1 MKQFLLKVVV
11 LACICLASFLILVPV
26 FKDGYVDAFYT
37 RFTYPAK
44 SLIIGTS
51 RAAQGI
57 QPAVLLDV
65 LGSRYDAPLLN
76 YAFTL
81 SHSPFG
87 PSYLKSIR
95 RKLVPETKNGLFI
108 VAVDPWSLSVSKNP
122 AEKGIVNFPEDDSFV
137 NKLHVVN
144 KAPNVEYLSQ
154 HLEKPF
160 YRLLLDNIKPVEKLH
175 KDGWLEI
182 ETNMDEKVVR
192 AKMAG
197 KLADYSIK
205 ARSEKLSEAR
215 LKSLK
220 AILRFLQQHGKVYM
234 VRIPVAPKMFEI
246 EQHYQ
251 PGFDVL
257 MKNIAAEFN
266 VPYINYTPFN
276 QQYITTDGN
285 HLYKKSGRRLSKQLA
300 EDILK
305 QTP

>member
-1 MKQFLLKVVV
+1 MKQFLLKAVV
-11 LACICLASFLILVPV
+11 LACICLASFLVLVPV

-44 SLIIGTS
+44 SLILGTS

-57 QPAVLLDV
+57 QPAVLQEV
-65 LGSRYDAPLLN
+65 LGKKYEAPLLN

-87 PSYLKSIR
+87 PSYLRSIR

-122 AEKGIVNFPEDDSFV
+122 AEKGVVNFPEDDSFV
-137 NKLHVVN
+137 NKLNVVN
-144 KAPNVEYLSQ
+144 AAPNFEYLSS
-154 HLEKPF
+154 HLEKPL
-160 YRLLLDNIKPVEKLH
+160 YRILLDNLKPVEKLH

-182 ETNMDEKVVR
+182 ETNMDEKVVQ

-197 KLADYSIK
+197 KLADYNIK
-205 ARSEKLSEAR
+205 AESEKLSDAR

-220 AILRFLQQHGKVYM
+220 ATLRFLQQHGQVYM

-246 EQHYQ
+246 EQRYQ
-251 PGFDVL
+251 PDFDAL
-257 MKNIAAEFN
+257 MKEIATEFK
-266 VPYINYTPFN
+266 VPYFNYTPYN

-285 HLYKKSGRRLSKQLA
+285 HLFKESGRRLSGQLA
-300 EDILK
+300 KDILEQAK
-305 QTP
+305 